1 MKNWKGEKMEE
12 DKGGVYEMQIIDML
26 QAIQERYNESNPNE
40 SEFENGRHEA
50 FEEVIDII
58 KTRYSILWDI
68 LDDND

>member
-1 MKNWKGEKMEE
+1 MEE
-12 DKGGVYEMQIIDML
+12 DKSGVYEMQIIDML
-26 QAIQERYNESNPNE
+26 QAIQERYNESNLNE

>member
-1 MKNWKGEKMEE
+1 MEE
-12 DKGGVYEMQIIDML
+12 DKSGVYEMQIIDML
-26 QAIQERYNESNPNE
+26 QAIQERYNESKPNE